1 MTTLQTDDFA
11 VDGMTCASCAGRVE
25 RALLGREDVAEAR
38 VNLMAAKVRVTFA
51 SETDV
56 ASLFEEIRNIGY
68 DMGPITPEATEAGG
82 DGPFAQESRRQ
93 WRNFVAAAVL
103 AAPLMGISMLAP
115 HEPLW
120 LAIQWVLAGMVVFVW
135 GRQFHQIAFQR
146 ARGGQA
152 NMDTLISLGSL
163 TAFIYSTWAA
173 FNSQAVYFET
183 AGMIVT
189 LILLGRYLEARA
201 KGRASQAVAK
211 LLELGFSDSVRVI
224 RDSVEEDI
232 AQEELEVGDL
242 VVVLAGEKIPA
253 DGVVT
258 HGYSTVD
265 ESMLTGESLPAERL
279 EGDAVYCGT
288 VNLTGRLVFE
298 VEQVGADTAL
308 SRIVEMVEEVQ
319 SSKPPIQR
327 LADRVSSVFVPVVIL
342 LAIATFVGWLA
353 GGAELWEAIQNGVA
367 VLIIACPCALGLA
380 TPTAIMAGSGRGAEL
395 GVLFKNSEV
404 FERTREVDTM
414 VFDKTGT
421 LTEGRMTL
429 TDVRA
434 DDPDVFLHLVGSVEG
449 GSSHPIGQAVATG
462 AQDRGVGPTMPEQ
475 VEEVAGRGVW
485 GRVDGV
491 EVWVG
496 KPGFLADAGLKSDS
510 AWREAIKELEAEAK
524 TVFLAG
530 WEGEV
535 RGVLA
540 VSDSPRPTAAAA
552 LSRLRKMG
560 ITLALLTGDNLG
572 SASVMGR
579 RLGIDQ
585 VKADVL
591 PAEKA
596 EEIAR
601 FKREGAVVGFVGD
614 GINDAVALAAA
625 DLGIAI
631 GTGTDV
637 AVEAGDIVLMSGD
650 PLGVPTSLALARGTY
665 RVIVANLVW
674 AFGYNVAAIPLAVAG
689 VLNPMVAAA
698 AMAFSSVSV
707 VTNSLRLRR
716 FKAPTAP

>member
-1 MTTLQTDDFA
+1 
-11 VDGMTCASCAGRVE
+11 MTCASCSQRVE
-25 RALLGREDVAEAR
+25 RALLQMEEVTGAE
-38 VNLMAAKVRVTFA
+38 VNLMGAKVKVTFA
-51 SETDV
+51 ADTDV
-56 ASLFEEIRNIGY
+56 TSLFDEVRSIGY
-68 DMGPITPEATEAGG
+68 EMGPLTPEVTEAGG
-82 DGPFAQESRRQ
+82 GPFARESRRQ
-93 WRNFVAAAVL
+93 LRNFVAAAVL
-103 AAPLMGISMLAP
+103 AAPLMVVSMLAP
-115 HEPLW
+115 HEPVW
-120 LAIQWVLAGMVVFVW
+120 LTIQWVLAGLVVFVW

-146 ARGGQA
+146 ARGRQA
-152 NMDTLISLGSL
+152 NMDTLISVGSL

-173 FNSQAVYFET
+173 FDGQAVYFET

-189 LILLGRYLEARA
+189 LILLGRYLEAKA

-211 LLELGFSDSVRVI
+211 LVELGFSDSVRVI
-224 RDSVEEDI
+224 RGSGETEI
-232 AQEELEVGDL
+232 PQEELEVGDL

-258 HGYSTVD
+258 GGHSTVD
-265 ESMLTGESLPAERL
+265 ESMLTGESVPAERTV
-279 EGDAVYCGT
+279 GDSVYCGT
-288 VNLTGRLVFE
+288 VNQTGRIVFE
-298 VEQVGADTAL
+298 VEQAGADTAL
-308 SRIVEMVEEVQ
+308 SRIVEMVDEVQ

-327 LADRVSSVFVPVVIL
+327 LADRISSVFVPVVIL
-342 LAIATFVGWLA
+342 LALATFVGWLV
-353 GGAELWEAIQNGVA
+353 GGADLWEAIRNGVA

-395 GVLFKNSEV
+395 GVLFKNAEV
-404 FERTREVDTM
+404 FERTRAVDTV

-421 LTEGRMTL
+421 LTEGKMTL
-429 TDVRA
+429 TDVSA
-434 DDPDVFLHLVGSVEG
+434 DDPEKFLRLVGSVEG
-449 GSSHPIGQAVATG
+449 GSSHPIGQAVVKG
-462 AQDRGVGPTMPEQ
+462 ALDRGVGTTMPEQ
-475 VEEVAGRGVW
+475 VEEMAGQGVAGV
-485 GRVDGV
+485 VDGV
-491 EVWVG
+491 QVWVG
-496 KPGFLADAGLKSDS
+496 KPGFLADAGL
-510 AWREAIKELEAEAK
+510 RPGPGHLETMKELEEEAK

-540 VSDSPRPTAAAA
+540 VSDSPRPTAAEA
-552 LSRLRKMG
+552 LSRLREMG
-560 ITLALLTGDNLG
+560 VALALLTGDNVG

-596 EEIAR
+596 QEIAR
-601 FKREGAVVGFVGD
+601 FKQEGAVVGFVGD

-650 PLGVPTSLALARGTY
+650 PVGVPVSLALARATY

-674 AFGYNVAAIPLAVAG
+674 AFGYNVAAIPLAAAG

-716 FKAPTAP
+716 FRPATAP